1 MTSPAVGRHVLAF
14 LAYVIVGAAFA
25 WPLPLQMDTAL
36 PGQPSGDTGVYVW
49 NLWVFRHELVEH
61 HRFPFFTFEILSL
74 ASPTP
79 LTLHNY
85 TTFANVLAFFVL
97 PLAGIV
103 RTYNGLL
110 IFSCALSAY
119 ALFLL
124 ARRRSGDEAAAWLAG
139 AAFGF
144 SPFLM
149 ARFTAHF
156 SLVQA
161 APLPIFALL
170 LLRLYQG
177 GSWRVAAGAGL
188 VVAWAYLSDPYYAVY
203 CLLMLV
209 FVIGYAAVTVQ
220 LPEHRARWR
229 SGTWAID
236 LAILCVAGLVAGILV
251 RGGGRVDMWGL
262 RISMRTLYTPVLILT
277 LLAAVRTVY
286 WLRPHIAL
294 SLPRV
299 ALNWRVYF
307 AAGVAGFIA
316 LSPVLFTMAQAAT
329 DTGSLGAPVLWRSSA
344 RGMDLLAFVAPN
356 PLHPWLSYFSARWIA
371 TLPEG
376 FVENV
381 ASIPWT
387 MMAVVAAG
395 AVVYRVSPPRPWVI
409 WTSCFGLLALGPFV
423 HVAGVNTYVP
433 TLWTALRY
441 VPVIGA
447 ARMPTR
453 FGVLVAMGT
462 AMIFCLVLAEM
473 RKRSRRPGLLTAAVG
488 ALLLFELLPAPR
500 TLYSATPPRPV
511 RTIAADPRPLRV
523 LNLPFGIRDGL
534 GSEGDYNALY
544 QFHQT
549 FHEKTLIGGYL
560 SRLPRARMGV
570 YRQSATLR
578 ALMKL
583 SENRPITAEER
594 RRAFQRA
601 PRAAER
607 FRIGWV
613 LIDRARTSPELHA
626 FAREAFRLTLIES
639 ADGYDLYAVPNPWDA
654 WPRETA
660 AGRN

>member
-14 LAYVIVGAAFA
+14 LAFVLLGLAFA
-25 WPLPLQMDTAL
+25 WPLPMQMDTAL
-36 PGQPSGDTGVYVW
+36 PGQPSGDTGVYVC

-85 TTFANVLAFFVL
+85 TSFANLLAFFVL
-97 PLAGIV
+97 PIAGIV

-124 ARRRSGDEAAAWLAG
+124 ARKRSGDDVAAWLAG

-209 FVIGYAAVTVQ
+209 FVIAYSAVTVQ

-262 RISMRTLYTPVLILT
+262 RISMRTLYTPMLMLT
-277 LLAAVRTVY
+277 LLAAGRVLY
-286 WLRPHIAL
+286 WLRPHIVL

-299 ALNWRVYF
+299 VLNWLVYF
-307 AAGVAGFIA
+307 AAGAAGFLA

-329 DTGSLGAPVLWRSSA
+329 DSGSLGAPVLWRSSA

-376 FVENV
+376 FV
-381 ASIPWT
+381 
-387 MMAVVAAG
+387 
-395 AVVYRVSPPRPWVI
+395 
-409 WTSCFGLLALGPFV
+409 
-423 HVAGVNTYVP
+423 
-433 TLWTALRY
+433 
-441 VPVIGA
+441 
-447 ARMPTR
+447 
-453 FGVLVAMGT
+453 
-462 AMIFCLVLAEM
+462 
-473 RKRSRRPGLLTAAVG
+473 
-488 ALLLFELLPAPR
+488 
-500 TLYSATPPRPV
+500 
-511 RTIAADPRPLRV
+511 
-523 LNLPFGIRDGL
+523 
-534 GSEGDYNALY
+534 
-544 QFHQT
+544 
-549 FHEKTLIGGYL
+549 
-560 SRLPRARMGV
+560 
-570 YRQSATLR
+570 
-578 ALMKL
+578 
-583 SENRPITAEER
+583 
-594 RRAFQRA
+594 
-601 PRAAER
+601 
-607 FRIGWV
+607 
-613 LIDRARTSPELHA
+613 
-626 FAREAFRLTLIES
+626 
-639 ADGYDLYAVPNPWDA
+639 
-654 WPRETA
+654 
-660 AGRN
+660 